1 MATVLRADGLRVVIY
16 LNDHQP
22 AHVHVFGDGEAKI
35 DLLGADGAPAL
46 VWADA
51 MTRGE
56 VRRAV
61 CLVASRQ
68 TLLLQRWGTSMAEPT
83 DAQIDAAL
91 AHGRAARLHQ
101 PRAAAAR
108 YDRQL
113 GQVVVEL
120 TNGCTFAFPP
130 RLAEGLETAT
140 GDQLAAVEVLGS
152 GYGLHWEA
160 LDADLSIP
168 GLLAGLFGTRAHM
181 VRLAGQATSPAK
193 AAAARAN
200 GAKGGRPRKAAP
212 G

>member
-1 MATVLRADGLRVVIY
+1 
-16 LNDHQP
+16 
-22 AHVHVFGDGEAKI
+22 
-35 DLLGADGAPAL
+35 
-46 VWADA
+46 
-51 MTRGE
+51 
-56 VRRAV
+56 
-61 CLVASRQ
+61 
-68 TLLLQRWGTSMAEPT
+68 MAEPT

-181 VRLAGQATSPAK
+181 ARLAGQATSPAK

-200 GAKGGRPRKAAP
+200 GAKGGRPRKTAP

>member
-1 MATVLRADGLRVVIY
+1 
-16 LNDHQP
+16 
-22 AHVHVFGDGEAKI
+22 
-35 DLLGADGAPAL
+35 
-46 VWADA
+46 
-51 MTRGE
+51 
-56 VRRAV
+56 
-61 CLVASRQ
+61 
-68 TLLLQRWGTSMAEPT
+68 MAEPT
-83 DAQIDAAL
+83 DAQVDAAL
-91 AHGRAARLHQ
+91 ERGRVARVRQ

-108 YDRQL
+108 YDGRL

-130 RLAEGLETAT
+130 RLAEGLEAAT
-140 GDQLAAVEVLGS
+140 GDQLAQVRVSGS

-181 VRLAGQATSPAK
+181 ARLAGQATSPAK

-200 GAKGGRPRKAAP
+200 GAKGGRPRKRAP